1 MPARRLTSYLD
12 SENTRYLTIEHSP
25 AFTAQEVAESAHIR
39 GHKLA
44 KTVILNLDN
53 NLAMFVLP
61 ASFRVDIESLR
72 RSISAIKLELC
83 GEKQFKDLFP
93 SCELGALPPFG
104 NLYGMEVFIAESLA
118 NNADITFCSGTHTEL
133 IQMSYRDFEVLVK
146 PIQVEHGAYPI
157 RHTPPRMQSQG
168 LHFH

>member
-1 MPARRLTSYLD
+1 MPALRLTSYLD
-12 SENTRYLTIEHSP
+12 SEKIRYLTIEHSP

-61 ASFRVDIESLR
+61 ASYRVDLESLR
-72 RSISAIKLELC
+72 RSINAIKLELC
-83 GEKQFKDLFP
+83 SEKQFKDLFP

-104 NLYGMEVFIAESLA
+104 NLYGMEVFMAQSLV
-118 NNADITFCSGTHTEL
+118 NEADITFCSGTHTEL
-133 IQMSYRDFEVLVK
+133 IQMAYRDFQSLVK
-146 PIQVEHGAYPI
+146 PIQIDHGAYPI
-157 RHTPPRMQSQG
+157 RHTPPKMHSHG